1 MEVKKAWYK
10 ELSFYQIWPRS
21 FKDSN
26 GDGIGDLG
34 GVIEKLDYIKSLN
47 VDGIWFSPLYVS
59 PNNDYGYDIAD
70 YRNINSEYGTIED
83 MKNVIDEAHKRGLKI
98 IMDLVINHTSNEH
111 YWFKEAKKSVDN
123 PYHNYYIWKKG
134 RGRDGKKT
142 PNNWKSNF
150 PGSAW
155 EYVPE
160 CDEYYLHL
168 FDVGQ
173 PDLNMDNPVV
183 REEVKGIIRFWLD
196 LGIDGF
202 REDVINYISKVE
214 GLPNGFPLPIMTGI
228 EHYINGPHLKEY
240 LQEFKE
246 VYDEYPEVM
255 TVGEAPLVN
264 VKKMIELTNEETG
277 VLKTIFNFEQME
289 GDCIKASWAHTHFM
303 LPKLKKIYEK
313 WQHALYCKSWNTLFL
328 ENHDQP
334 RIINRYGD
342 VSMRTESGKL
352 LATMYLM
359 LSGNPYI
366 YQGQEIGMLNL
377 ELPNIE
383 SYPDVNSQTFY
394 KTFRKFGFSDKFAMK
409 RVHYSARDNART
421 PVQWDNSNNAGFTT
435 GTPWFTVNPNYTK
448 INVAEE
454 EKNPDSILNCY
465 RKLLK
470 IRKENDVLIY
480 GDFKLYYR
488 KSKKWFVYS
497 REFEGKK
504 ALIIC
509 NFTNK
514 DIKAKIPKEFD
525 LSKGKMLMS
534 TYVYHNELINGKY
547 IAKPYEARV
556 YLFQ

>member
-1 MEVKKAWYK
+1 MEIKRAWYK
-10 ELSFYQIWPRS
+10 EMSFYQIWPRS

-34 GVIEKLDYIKSLN
+34 GILEKLDYIKSLN

-70 YRNINSEYGTIED
+70 YKNINSEYGTLED
-83 MKNVIDEAHKRGLKI
+83 MKKVINEAHKRGLKI

-111 YWFKEAKKSVDN
+111 YWFKEARKSVDN
-123 PYHNYYIWKKG
+123 PYHNYYIWRKG
-134 RGRDGKKT
+134 RGKDGKKA

-160 CDEYYLHL
+160 CDEYYLHI

-173 PDLNMDNPVV
+173 PDLNMDNPAV
-183 REEVKGIIRFWLD
+183 REEIKDIIRFWLD

-214 GLPNGFPLPIMTGI
+214 GLPNGFPLPVMTGM
-228 EHYINGPHLKEY
+228 EKYINGPHLFEY
-240 LQEFKE
+240 LQEFNE
-246 VYDEYPEVM
+246 VYNEYPEVM

-264 VKKMIELTNEETG
+264 EKKMLEFIGEDNQ
-277 VLKTIFNFEQME
+277 VLKTMFNFEQLE

-313 WQHALYCKSWNTLFL
+313 WQHALYGKGWNTLFL

-342 VSMRTESGKL
+342 VNYRTESGKL
-352 LATMYLM
+352 LATMYIM
-359 LSGNPYI
+359 QSGNPYI

-394 KTFRKFGFSDKFAMK
+394 KAFRKFGFSDNFAMK

-421 PVQWDNSNNAGFTT
+421 PVQWDSTKNAGFTT
-435 GTPWFTVNPNYTK
+435 GEPWFTVNPNYQE
-448 INVAEE
+448 INVEKEE
-454 EKNPDSILNCY
+454 QNPDSILNCY

-480 GDFKLYYR
+480 GDFTLYYR
-488 KSKKWFVYS
+488 NSKKWFVYS

-514 DIKAKIPKEFD
+514 EIKAKVPKEFD
-525 LSKGKMLMS
+525 LSKGTLLMS
-534 TYVYHNELINGKY
+534 TYIDHNELSGNTY

-556 YLFQ
+556 YLF